1 MFDFLGDL
9 IDNISDLFSD
19 GDAPVPSD
27 TPSSAPHSS
36 EVQFGMS
43 SDAGETK
50 DGHPVEWSTAE
61 KAGGQLIDTQ
71 TGQEV
76 SKWDLRSRKVIN
88 YSICAAIV

>member
-1 MFDFLGDL
+1 
-9 IDNISDLFSD
+9 
-19 GDAPVPSD
+19 
-27 TPSSAPHSS
+27 
-36 EVQFGMS
+36 MS

-76 SKWDLRSRKVIN
+76 SKWDLK
-88 YSICAAIV
+88 